1 MEGAILSHYKILEKL
16 GEGGMGIL
24 YSALDTRLE
33 RTVAIK
39 LLRPEAMSPER
50 KQRFIREAKAASA
63 LNHPHI
69 ITIHDIGEAPFE
81 GVDRD
86 FIVMEYVD
94 GSSLD
99 RILEDG
105 PLPPG
110 RVLHLV
116 VQVADGLSA
125 AHEAGIVHRDLKP
138 ANIMVTRKG
147 EVKIV
152 DFGLA
157 KLTEPRTDVSE
168 SAPTRSAGLRT
179 EEGTVLG
186 TAAYM
191 SPEQAEGRPVDVRSD
206 VFSLGSVLYEM
217 LTGRRPFSGDSNIST
232 RMAIL
237 GHTPPALR
245 SIRPDLPVE
254 LERIVERCLEK
265 NREARYPS
273 GEELCRELDAV
284 KAHIGGEA
292 GRRRSPMKR
301 VVAAALVASLL
312 AIGAWLWRGSS
323 RTDWAR
329 YEAIPEIERLSDEE
343 EYIAAFELVRQAREV
358 LPNDRELERL
368 WNIVSSIGTIRTEPS
383 GADVY
388 WKDFTRPDRDWQL
401 EGQAPLEDIPFP
413 ASLLRW
419 RFVKEGFEPLELVF
433 FPYLERSFTLHPEGS
448 VPPGMVW
455 VPPGREGSFGKDL
468 ALEGFWL
475 DPIRSDEPPLQR
487 VRGCG
492 GLPQARLLEG
502 GFRQRWPRAPVRR
515 SHAPLRGSDGPA
527 RSLHMG
533 ARRVPRR

>member
-1 MEGAILSHYKILEKL
+1 
-16 GEGGMGIL
+16 MGIL
-24 YSALDTRLE
+24 YRALDTRLE

-50 KQRFIREAKAASA
+50 KQRFVQEAKAASA

-110 RVLHLV
+110 RALHLV

-191 SPEQAEGRPVDVRSD
+191 SPEQAEGNPVDVRSD
-206 VFSLGSVLYEM
+206 VFSFGSVLYEM

-245 SIRPDLPVE
+245 SIRPGLSVD

-284 KAHIGGEA
+284 KAHIDGEA

-301 VVAAALVASLL
+301 VVAAALVTSLL

-323 RTDWAR
+323 LTD
-329 YEAIPEIERLSDEE
+329 
-343 EYIAAFELVRQAREV
+343 
-358 LPNDRELERL
+358 
-368 WNIVSSIGTIRTEPS
+368 
-383 GADVY
+383 
-388 WKDFTRPDRDWQL
+388 
-401 EGQAPLEDIPFP
+401 
-413 ASLLRW
+413 
-419 RFVKEGFEPLELVF
+419 
-433 FPYLERSFTLHPEGS
+433 
-448 VPPGMVW
+448 
-455 VPPGREGSFGKDL
+455 
-468 ALEGFWL
+468 
-475 DPIRSDEPPLQR
+475 
-487 VRGCG
+487 
-492 GLPQARLLEG
+492 
-502 GFRQRWPRAPVRR
+502 
-515 SHAPLRGSDGPA
+515 
-527 RSLHMG
+527 
-533 ARRVPRR
+533 